1 MQQFEYIQI
10 YDHEAD
16 LLTRITRDMGKYYS
30 TQGELQQTDNNL
42 EVPRRFDQW
51 SRKCFL
57 QYEKMGQP
65 CQKYIHRIIDEIEH
79 SLRSSSDDDE
89 KVCESCS

>member
-42 EVPRRFDQW
+42 EMARRFDQCQENVFFNM
-51 SRKCFL
+51 RKWTIL
-57 QYEKMGQP
+57 VKN
-65 CQKYIHRIIDEIEH
+65 ISIISIFFI
-79 SLRSSSDDDE
+79 
-89 KVCESCS
+89 